1 MIGVSP
7 DHRVNIKYQAWRGK
21 PTMKDLLEAQE
32 RGRFLHLA
40 RTMLLHAHQ
49 QWVSSN
55 GKVGERLDLSGVDL
69 RKGRSLE
76 LRVRRGQSLRCPLL
90 GSGFHS
96 VRSTGCENRGCQNG
110 RSSVALAGI
119 VAPDSSANV
128 SEPSE
133 ACRIVDH
140 IAAGRALPWA

>member
-69 RKGRSLE
+69 RKADLSNSALDEANLSGARFWGADFTASDQRGVKTEDVKTGAAPSRWRALS
-76 LRVRRGQSLRCPLL
+76 RQTVRRMY
-90 GSGFHS
+90 
-96 VRSTGCENRGCQNG
+96 QNL
-110 RSSVALAGI
+110 AKLAG
-119 VAPDSSANV
+119 
-128 SEPSE
+128 
-133 ACRIVDH
+133 
-140 IAAGRALPWA
+140 